1 MKTQARK
8 AKCLD
13 FICSSATNFLD
24 DRSQVNQVRFFFFR
38 QSLCPPCICMKPTS
52 PFRTLCRSP
61 RSTKLQRNAAAYML
75 PQFPQ
80 AKGDDLVK
88 PLNPCQQG
96 FGSRSRQEHQSS
108 CAALDQSPP
117 SDGPSLAAGGSE
129 CPGRRAKSGV
139 SRAGHP
145 CCAFLASNHSRWGDL
160 QS

>member
-13 FICSSATNFLD
+13 FIAALPQTSWMIVAKLT
-24 DRSQVNQVRFFFFR
+24 RSVFFFFR
-38 QSLCPPCICMKPTS
+38 PSLCPPCICMKPTS

-61 RSTKLQRNAAAYML
+61 RSTKLQRSAAAYML